1 MNKHDAKTE
10 YADIFDLPHHQ
21 SATRKHMS
29 LYDRAA
35 QFAPFAALS
44 GYDDMVTE
52 EARHTDR
59 EIELSENEIE
69 VINSVISDINT
80 MIENGGHPTVTV
92 TYFQSDPHKSGGCY
106 ETITGIVKRVDSVDK
121 KLILYGSDNIEDRLT
136 KPIIIKIGKI
146 KSLSLQIP
154 FVN

>member
-1 MNKHDAKTE
+1 MNHHDAKTE

-21 SATRKHMS
+21 STTRKHMS

-35 QFAPFAALS
+35 QFSAYKALS
-44 GYDDMVTE
+44 GYEDMVNE

-69 VINSVISDINT
+69 IINSVIIDINT

-92 TYFQSDPHKSGGCY
+92 TYFRPDPHKNGGSY
-106 ETITGIVKRVDSVDK
+106 ETITGIVKRVDSIDK
-121 KLILYGSDNIEDRLT
+121 RLILFGSDNIEDKRVS
-136 KPIIIKIGKI
+136 PIGILIDRI
-146 KSLSLQIP
+146 SELSLLL
-154 FVN
+154 